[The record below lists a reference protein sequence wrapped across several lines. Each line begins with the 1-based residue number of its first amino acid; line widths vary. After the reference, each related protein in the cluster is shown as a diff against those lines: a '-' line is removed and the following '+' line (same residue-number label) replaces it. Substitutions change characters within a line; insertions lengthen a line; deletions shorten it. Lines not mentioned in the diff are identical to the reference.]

1 MAIRHCDVI
10 WATGQERARRVGVA
24 IAGFVAR
31 QDISVGC
38 RDCAC
43 AGTGRRPGNCC
54 RQGTLRAAE
63 WAGSVECRQLGSSR
77 RRHSVAGQLN
87 ADKPHYVN

>member
-10 WATGQERARRVGVA
+10 RATGQERARRVGVA

-38 RDCAC
+38 RDCTC
-43 AGTGRRPGNCC
+43 AGTGANLSLLQTGDVESCRVRRV
-54 RQGTLRAAE
+54 RF
-63 WAGSVECRQLGSSR
+63 ECRQLGHR
-77 RRHSVAGQLN
+77 GAGTQSLAN
-87 ADKPHYVN
+87 